1 MIKVI
6 SQNTQERK
14 EEFNKKYAEYKELFY
29 TTELPAEE
37 LYKKIGVCPLS
48 ALAREIHRVWL
59 KNGEITPQKRGNLI
73 RFGRWLNID

>member
-29 TTELPAEE
+29 TTELPAND
-37 LYKKIGVCPLS
+37 LYKKIGVNPLS
-48 ALAREIHRVWL
+48 AFAKEIHYVWL
-59 KNGEITPQKRGNLI
+59 KNGEITPQKRGSLI
-73 RFGRWLNID
+73 RLKRWL

>member
-29 TTELPAEE
+29 TTELPANE
-37 LYKKIGVCPLS
+37 LYKKIGVNPLS
-48 ALAREIHRVWL
+48 AFAKEIHYVWL
-59 KNGEITPQKRGNLI
+59 KNGETTPQKRGSLI
-73 RFGRWLNID
+73 RLKRWL